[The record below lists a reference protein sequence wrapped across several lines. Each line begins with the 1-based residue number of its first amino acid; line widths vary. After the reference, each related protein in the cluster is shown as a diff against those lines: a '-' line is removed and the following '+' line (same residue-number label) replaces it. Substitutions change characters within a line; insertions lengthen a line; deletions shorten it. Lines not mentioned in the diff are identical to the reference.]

1 MKPPKGT
8 LSADVASHAD
18 TPLMHFVTGI
28 SFGVTVYNL
37 GIQFAN
43 SDWTDRINSFVQNRQ
58 VWVDCAKLVVFFH
71 ALVSHL
77 EFLKCRTCVQQS
89 ENLGYFLMYRY
100 LMEIATIFECPM

>member
-77 EFLKCRTCVQQS
+77 
-89 ENLGYFLMYRY
+89 
-100 LMEIATIFECPM
+100 